1 MSLVMAATWFL
12 LAAILGGVF
21 AFTAGLIT
29 SLVADELSESI
40 GAWYIDMAQTAI
52 GNSALVVGETGGLS
66 ITKPQWEPQF
76 SADVAKI
83 GGEAGHWQDPL
94 DAKTSL
100 AGKPFGIAPAG
111 WAAYITPNLAALG
124 KHGKRALENGT
135 LGPQEEGKV
144 RLDYTIPET
153 PTVLDLRQASKAL
166 MGSCKRRYSIVAE
179 EWGKISQEGFHEKV
193 STRQTMILIVAFGVG
208 VALAFAIFK
217 WGPAGAGGGGGGSTI
232 SLPGMVMFL

>member
-1 MSLVMAATWFL
+1 MSLTMAATWFL
-12 LAAILGGVF
+12 LAAILGSVAF
-21 AFTAGLIT
+21 FTAGLVT
-29 SLVADELSESI
+29 SLFADELSESI
-40 GAWYIDMAQTAI
+40 GAWYIDMAQSSI
-52 GNSALVVGETGGLS
+52 KNSALVVGETGGLS

-94 DAKTSL
+94 DSKTSL
-100 AGKPFGIAPAG
+100 AGKPFGIAPEG

-135 LGPQEEGKV
+135 LGPQDEGEV

-179 EWGKISQEGFHEKV
+179 EWGKISQEGFHQKV
-193 STRQTMILIVAFGVG
+193 STKQTMILIVAFAAGVG
-208 VALAFAIFK
+208 LAFLIFK
-217 WGPAGAGGGGGGSTI
+217 YGPAGGGGGGGSTI
-232 SLPGMVMFL
+232 ALPGMVMWL